1 VLFVTTNEKRMRNM
15 MKAVESIA
23 RNGRSTMF
31 AFAFRPD
38 LAGFTRA
45 GSGRTNV
52 PGTVA
57 QGRA

>member
-1 VLFVTTNEKRMRNM
+1 MRNM